1 MRCTIL
7 AVGSRGDV
15 QPLIALGAG
24 LAAAG
29 VTVRLATHR
38 DFQPAVEAAAL
49 EFAPIDGNAASFSGG
64 PAGRAFRDRV
74 ADPAR
79 FKRFVDDYLGLFVAR
94 MLRDS
99 WNACEGAD
107 VVLAWTAC
115 AASLAERLPVPVF
128 NTWLTPPLH
137 LPTSAFPNPFHTSSE
152 PMTPHENRRSWRLGL
167 PTLQVGSEAV
177 DRWRAERLGLAPL
190 PFRQNIA
197 RLRRLPHLLG
207 YSPSVLPKPEDWPA
221 AVHVTGYWFLD
232 APGTYRPPAELEAF
246 LAAGSP
252 PVAIGFSSQVSG
264 DPAALTRTVVDAV
277 ERSGCRAVMIT
288 GFGGLKGVDFPP
300 HVLPVTTV
308 PYDWLFTR
316 VRAMVHQGGAGS
328 TALAVRFGLPNMAVP
343 FGFDQG
349 LWGQRLFELGVG
361 PKPIPA
367 TALTAE
373 RLSSA
378 LTALMADEE
387 MRGRADALGAR
398 VRAED
403 GIGVALRLILEAV
416 DRRGPRVAVS

>member
-15 QPLIALGAG
+15 QPLVALGAG

-29 VTVRLATHR
+29 ADVRLATHR
-38 DFQPAVEAAAL
+38 DFRPAVEAAGL
-49 EFAPIDGNAASFSGG
+49 EFAPIEGNAAAFAGG

-99 WNACEGAD
+99 WAACAGAD

-128 NTWLTPPLH
+128 NAWLTPPLH
-137 LPTSAFPNPFHTSSE
+137 LPTAAFPNPFHTDST
-152 PMTPHENRRSWRLGL
+152 PMAPLANRRSWRQGL
-167 PTLQVGSEAV
+167 PTLRVGSEAV
-177 DRWRAERLGLAPL
+177 DRWREQTLGLPPL
-190 PFRQNIA
+190 PFRRNL
-197 RLRRLPHLLG
+197 RVLRRLPHLLG
-207 YSPSVLPKPEDWPA
+207 YSPSVLPKPADWPA
-221 AVHVTGYWFLD
+221 SAHVTGYWFLD
-232 APGTYRPPAELEAF
+232 GGGGYQPPPELERF
-246 LAAGSP
+246 LADGPP
-252 PVAIGFSSQVSG
+252 PVAIGFSSQVGG
-264 DPAALTRTVVDAV
+264 DPTALTRTIIEAV
-277 ERSGCRAVMIT
+277 GQSGSRAVLVT
-288 GFGGLKGVDFPP
+288 GFGGLKGVDLPSY
-300 HVLPVTTV
+300 VLPVATV

-361 PKPIPA
+361 PAPIPA
-367 TALTAE
+367 RALTPERLAGAIAALTADQTMRE
-373 RLSSA
+373 RA
-378 LTALMADEE
+378 A
-387 MRGRADALGAR
+387 ALGAR

-403 GIGVALRLILEAV
+403 GTATAVRLILEAA
-416 DRRGPRVAVS
+416 DRRAPRAAAI